1 MPARVLVLSAS
12 VGAGH
17 LRAAQAVELALKE
30 TAGDDAIIRNVDVLT
45 LTNAAFR
52 KVYGSAYLD
61 LVNRQAARFEE
72 SDSVLVLASYQLF
85 VHREVFAPMLE
96 GADARTRA
104 RVNELKV
111 ECIALTE
118 DLRFNARDFM
128 VPVQDVPL
136 DWDVVT
142 PKVAWFNGRVREH
155 IAHVREMMAPDL
167 SDADHARLR
176 AHRTAA
182 IGAQAA

>member
-1 MPARVLVLSAS
+1 MPQTLEDYHVKIEQMMAEGDALAAARDPAT
-12 VGAGH
+12 
-17 LRAAQAVELALKE
+17 VELVKRRIA
-30 TAGDDAIIRNVDVLT
+30 
-45 LTNAAFR
+45 
-52 KVYGSAYLD
+52 
-61 LVNRQAARFEE
+61 
-72 SDSVLVLASYQLF
+72 DSVLVLASYQLF

-96 GADARTRA
+96 GADARTRT